1 MNHAGGCLGLLYFNV
16 RRLSRNSSLKIPR
29 VEIINKEEEGILV
42 TRSKVRDLE
51 NATLAGVTSE
61 AKGVRSRNECCE
73 GEPSSFQDIPYFISV
88 LYVLSS
94 FLVLAR

>member
-1 MNHAGGCLGLLYFNV
+1 MNHADGWLGLLYFNV

-51 NATLAGVTSE
+51 NATLVTSE
-61 AKGVRSRNECCE
+61 AKGVCSRNECCE
-73 GEPSSFQDIPYFISV
+73 GEPSSFEDIPYFISV

-94 FLVLAR
+94 VLAR